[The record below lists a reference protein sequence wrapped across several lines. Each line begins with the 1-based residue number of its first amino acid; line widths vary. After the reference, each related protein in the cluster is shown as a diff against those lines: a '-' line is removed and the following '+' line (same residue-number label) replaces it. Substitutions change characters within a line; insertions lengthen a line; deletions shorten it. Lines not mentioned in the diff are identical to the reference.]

1 MLRFLARRLG
11 YMAVTLA
18 AVSVIAFVLIQL
30 PPGDYLT
37 SYVMQLQAQGTEVSE
52 SEIAALSR
60 QYGLDEPIYVQYT
73 KWIWGIVTRG
83 DFGRSFQ
90 WNKPVKDLIWER
102 FFLTTTISMTA
113 MVFTFALAI
122 PIGIYAALHKYSA
135 GDFVLTVIGYIGVAT
150 PGFLM
155 ALILMFA
162 AYKYLGLS
170 VGGLFSQ
177 KYMEAAW
184 SFGKVVDLFQHL
196 WIPVII
202 LGTSGTASLIRVMR
216 GMLLDELRKQ
226 YVVTARAKGV
236 QESRL
241 IFKYPVRIALN
252 PIVSTI
258 GWRLTAIISGAPI
271 VDVVLNLPT
280 SGPLLLRSLL
290 SQDMYLAGAFI
301 LLLCFLTVVGS
312 FISDVLLALMD
323 PRIRMEG

>member
-1 MLRFLARRLG
+1 MLRFLTRRLG

-18 AVSVIAFVLIQL
+18 FVSVIAFVLIQL

-60 QYGLDEPIYVQYT
+60 QYGLDQPIYVQYT
-73 KWIWGIVTRG
+73 KWIWGIITRG

-90 WNKPVKDLIWER
+90 WNKPVRDLIWER

-113 MVFTFALAI
+113 MVFTFAVAI

-135 GDFVLTVIGYIGVAT
+135 GDFVLTIIGYIGVAT
-150 PGFLM
+150 PGFLL
-155 ALILMFA
+155 ALILMFT
-162 AYKYLGLS
+162 AYKYLGMS

-177 KYMEAAW
+177 HYMEAPW
-184 SFGKVVDLFQHL
+184 SVGKVLDLLSHL

-202 LGTSGTASLIRVMR
+202 LGTAGTASLIRVMR

-236 QESRL
+236 EERTL
-241 IFKYPVRIALN
+241 VFKYPVRIALN

-258 GWRLTAIISGAPI
+258 GWRLTGIISGAPI

-301 LLLCFLTVVGS
+301 LLLCLLTVVGT
-312 FISDVLLALMD
+312 FVSDLLLAFMD
-323 PRIRMEG
+323 PRIRMEA